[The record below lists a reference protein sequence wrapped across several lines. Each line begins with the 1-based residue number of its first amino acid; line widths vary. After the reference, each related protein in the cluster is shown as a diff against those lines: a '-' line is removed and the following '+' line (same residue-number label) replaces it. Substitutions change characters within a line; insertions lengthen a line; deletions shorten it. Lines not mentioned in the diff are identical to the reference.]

1 MDFNG
6 QKAAEQLCL
15 YMILFAGALAF
26 GVGWFDASF
35 ALMMKVTVYREISQI
50 PHTQIELAS

>member
-15 YMILFAGALAF
+15 YMILISGILAF
-26 GVGWFDASF
+26 AVGWFDASF
-35 ALMMKVTVYREISQI
+35 ALMMKVAPFSDVF
-50 PHTQIELAS
+50 